1 MSRQTRLILLL
12 SGIALVALI
21 ALSVMAHRYSS
32 LLKSE
37 SGPGVVEFATLL
49 DP

>member
-21 ALSVMAHRYSS
+21 ALSVMAQRYSS

-37 SGPGVVEFATLL
+37 GAQTEEREGGQT
-49 DP
+49 